1 MTTVSDLPP
10 AREVNLPG
18 PVALSVSTPVAGN
31 ATLAPTE
38 NELRRAAISRTLTY
52 HAVKKADATAIATAA
67 LYTWSLIATRLAP
80 VIGVRGVDVLF
91 RRALHLTQSAFPT
104 LMIVGGE
111 DKESA
116 ALLVKIQMA
125 LAECKPTVAAEASYT
140 LLVTFTELLT
150 PLIGESLV
158 ARLFDPVWVASSP
171 ASEQEPSL

>member
-1 MTTVSDLPP
+1 MVSKSPSTREMT
-10 AREVNLPG
+10 LPG
-18 PVALSVSTPVAGN
+18 RVALSASPPVTGDAP
-31 ATLAPTE
+31 LAPTE
-38 NELRRAAISRTLTY
+38 SELRREAIRRTLAH
-52 HAVKKADATAIATAA
+52 HAGKKADATVIATVT
-67 LYTWSLIATRLAP
+67 LHTWSLIATRLAP

-91 RRALHLTQSAFPT
+91 RRALHLTKSVFPS

-111 DKESA
+111 EKESA
-116 ALLVKIQMA
+116 ALLAKIKSS
-125 LAECKPTVAAEASYT
+125 LEECKPAVAAEASYT

>member
-1 MTTVSDLPP
+1 MPS
-10 AREVNLPG
+10 
-18 PVALSVSTPVAGN
+18 PVALPALVPVTQDMSLASTASN
-31 ATLAPTE
+31 LRREAIRRTLAH
-38 NELRRAAISRTLTY
+38 
-52 HAVKKADATAIATAA
+52 HAGKKADANAVATAT
-67 LYTWSLIATRLAP
+67 LHTWNLIATRLAP

-91 RRALHLTQSAFPT
+91 RRALHLTHVAFPS

-111 DKESA
+111 EKESA
-116 ALLVKIQMA
+116 TLLAKIKA
-125 LAECKPTVAAEASYT
+125 SLAECKPAVAAEASYT